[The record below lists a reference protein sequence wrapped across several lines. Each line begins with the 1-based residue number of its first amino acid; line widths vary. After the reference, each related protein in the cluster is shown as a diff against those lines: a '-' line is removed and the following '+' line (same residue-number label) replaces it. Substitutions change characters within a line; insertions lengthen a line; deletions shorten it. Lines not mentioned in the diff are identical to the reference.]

1 MSLPVA
7 FSFLHRFLINLV
19 TRRNLLGEEKP
30 NCRILNNLEI
40 YLYIRVEIIARERQF
55 SNFEMIG
62 ENFLRQ
68 LAVFRRNWNERNVRL
83 TWKRLLEG
91 HQVAGN

>member
-1 MSLPVA
+1 MSN
-7 FSFLHRFLINLV
+7 FKFIF
-19 TRRNLLGEEKP
+19 
-30 NCRILNNLEI
+30 I

>member
-1 MSLPVA
+1 M
-7 FSFLHRFLINLV
+7 
-19 TRRNLLGEEKP
+19 
-30 NCRILNNLEI
+30 
-40 YLYIRVEIIARERQF
+40 EIIARERQF